1 MRDADTIVIAPTI
14 KTASKAGWLGYTE
27 RNVITPQSTV
37 RLRGRTIRHVHV
49 VGFDA
54 DCPGLART
62 MVEIAAVT
70 IGQDD
75 PRITYH

>member
-1 MRDADTIVIAPTI
+1 MRDPDTIVIAPTMRI
-14 KTASKAGWLGYTE
+14 ASEAGWLGYTA
-27 RNVITPQSTV
+27 RHVITPQASV

-54 DCPGLART
+54 DCPGLARI

-75 PRITYH
+75 PRISYH